1 MEYVER
7 VRFEGKQYRPDIG
20 WREIARQM
28 QQRSSARASGD

>member
-20 WREIARQM
+20 WREIARQN
-28 QQRSSARASGD
+28 QRSSARAAGD